1 MISNLI
7 KIINDKQLTK
17 NPKRMKIKLLCIIVL
32 LFSINT
38 FSQTNDCGKV
48 VDDTFDTSGALPADW
63 TEYSTSG
70 KVTVV
75 DGKLKFN
82 LKNDTP
88 SAYRIFAPVSNDLS
102 VSFDVEGSRT
112 TMNFQLDFVSSDG
125 KYIASIALGKG
136 TTDVK
141 YATDMVSTIPGT
153 YIAGVIGAAKF
164 AKNKNY
170 SLSMY
175 IDFTN
180 QTVDFYNDGVLTLE
194 NIPFLE
200 TTTNFAKVDA
210 KLLYMYSNS
219 GTSLLDNL
227 AVVETS
233 EIRVSLS
240 NTIESSQKVMS
251 AAVIGDK
258 YGQYPQ
264 SAVADFQLAIDNANA
279 VFANCD
285 AASNDMNTAIS
296 DLQAAQDIFA
306 TTSVNN
312 PVLKMYSGYDFTG
325 EMHEVYCGYYNG
337 GLGAYEDWGLS
348 FTLEKG
354 HMATFAQDVNGL
366 GFSKIYIAQDNDLEI
381 NLPAD
386 LQGTISFIRVS
397 PWFPVGKKGSLGNV
411 KWTTS
416 DTYNGSWYYNW
427 GLAPTDQSTE
437 VQFVPMSWSKS
448 EDRTSLAKM
457 ERVGKNM
464 NFNHLMAFNE
474 PDNSGQS
481 NLTVEQALDAYPKL
495 LASGLR
501 LGAPGVENVQYSATS
516 DSFNEGSW
524 IQEFMDGCVARGYR
538 VDFIPAHDYVRR
550 SKSTFIERFK
560 ALHDRYN
567 LPVWVTEYNYGNPN
581 MGSAN
586 LTVEQGYAN
595 IKNLTEALEDAD
607 FIERY
612 NWYYFFGA
620 DSGIGGM
627 TNGQLN
633 ITGEF
638 YRDLESQNPS
648 YTQQVYEQGTPLSV
662 GDNSTLSNVLMYP
675 TVITDGFF
683 NLRYSEE
690 IKDSTINIYSTV
702 GQLVKKIV
710 GLKSEIDVKTLS
722 SGLYIVKINSDLG
735 NFTKKIIIQ

>member
-1 MISNLI
+1 
-7 KIINDKQLTK
+7 
-17 NPKRMKIKLLCIIVL
+17 MKIKLLYIFVL
-32 LFSINT
+32 FFTINA
-38 FSQTNDCGKV
+38 FSQESTCGNV
-48 VDDTFDTSGALPADW
+48 VEDTFDTAGAIPADW
-63 TEYSTSG
+63 TEYSTTG

-82 LKNDTP
+82 LGGDTP
-88 SAYRIFAPVSNDLS
+88 SAYRTFTPVSNDLS
-102 VSFDVEGSRT
+102 VSFDVQGSRT
-112 TMNFQLDFVSSDG
+112 TMNFQLDLVSSDG

-136 TTDVK
+136 TTDIK
-141 YATDMVSTIPGT
+141 YAIDMATTIPGT
-153 YIAGVIGAAKF
+153 YIAGVIGTAKF

-175 IDFTN
+175 VDFDN

-200 TTTNFAKVDA
+200 ATTDLAKVDA

-219 GTSLLDNL
+219 GTAFLDNL
-227 AVVETS
+227 SVVETN
-233 EIRVSLS
+233 ETRITLS
-240 NTIESSQKVMS
+240 NAIESSQEIIN
-251 AAVIGDK
+251 AAIVGDK

-296 DLQAAQDIFA
+296 DLQAAQGIFV

-354 HMATFAQDVNGL
+354 YMATFAQDVNGL
-366 GFSKIYIAQDNDLEI
+366 GFSKIYIAQDNDLAI

-386 LQGTISFIRVS
+386 LQSTISFIRVS
-397 PWFPVGKKGSLGNV
+397 PWFPVGKKGSLGDA
-411 KWTTS
+411 KWTTA
-416 DTYNGSWYYNW
+416 DNYNTTWYYNW
-427 GLAPTDQSTE
+427 GLGATDDRTN

-457 ERVGKNM
+457 ESVGQNM

-501 LGAPGVENVQYSATS
+501 LGAPGVENVQYSANN

-524 IQEFMDGCVARGYR
+524 IQEFMDGCVERGYR

-581 MGSAN
+581 MGSKN
-586 LTVEQGYAN
+586 LTVEEGYAN
-595 IKNLTEALEDAD
+595 IKGLTEILEASD

-638 YRDLESQNPS
+638 YRDLESPAPS
-648 YTQQVYEQGTPLSV
+648 YVQQVYEQGVQLSV
-662 GDNSTLSNVLMYP
+662 IDNSTLSNVLMFP

-683 NLRYSEE
+683 KLRYSEE
-690 IKDSTINIYSTV
+690 LKDSTINIYSTV
-702 GQLVKKIV
+702 GQLVKTIV

-722 SGLYIVKINSDLG
+722 SGLYIVKIESHLG